1 MKSASNFL
9 KPLRGLVCILSLNV
23 VKRVY
28 ILRHSWKR
36 SLIVKLQFNL
46 MQNFADIRRQL
57 IADILDSHLS
67 FDAVRAT
74 TDWDELTCLEQ
85 MTLEDLIDM

>member
-1 MKSASNFL
+1 
-9 KPLRGLVCILSLNV
+9 
-23 VKRVY
+23 
-28 ILRHSWKR
+28 
-36 SLIVKLQFNL
+36 
-46 MQNFADIRRQL
+46 MQTFAATRRQL

-74 TDWDELTCLEQ
+74 TEWDDLNCLEQ

>member
-1 MKSASNFL
+1 M
-9 KPLRGLVCILSLNV
+9 
-23 VKRVY
+23 KRVY

-36 SLIVKLQFNL
+36 LTFKLQFT
-46 MQNFADIRRQL
+46 MFTPVDEKREATRRQL
-57 IADILDSHLS
+57 IAELLDSHLS

-74 TDWDELTCLEQ
+74 AAWDELTCLEQ